1 MGIKPREI
9 AAAWLFCLAISALA
23 FGWRGLHGKTACP
36 GPAVDPAIR
45 HVAAH
50 PVPGGGP
57 APLINLR
64 RRSAAGATTQMLT
77 AILATAEQ
85 SPRRWRA

>member
-9 AAAWLFCLAISALA
+9 AAAWLVCLAISALA
-23 FGWRGLHGKTACP
+23 FGWSGPHRKTASP
-36 GPAVDPAIR
+36 GVPAVNPAIR

-57 APLINLR
+57 APPINLL
-64 RRSAAGATTQMLT
+64 RRSAAGVDDADVDGDLGDH
-77 AILATAEQ
+77 
-85 SPRRWRA
+85 